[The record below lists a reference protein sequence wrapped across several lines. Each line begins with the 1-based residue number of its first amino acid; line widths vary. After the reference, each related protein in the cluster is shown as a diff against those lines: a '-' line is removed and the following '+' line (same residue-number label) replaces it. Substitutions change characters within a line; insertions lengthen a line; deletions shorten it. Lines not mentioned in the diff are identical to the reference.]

1 MVSSRVWIITGASR
15 GLGLALARE
24 VARRGETLVIC
35 ARGEK
40 ELARAAV
47 ELRSVGATAREGDG
61 GAGAVGA
68 AGATGAAGA
77 AGDVGDVGPAGAFG
91 AAGVVEAVGREGPA
105 GSVGRAAPFE
115 PTGPAAPVGP
125 VGPVGP
131 VAPVG
136 PVEPA
141 APTVHAIV
149 GDVAD
154 RDFGR
159 RLVEEALQRFGR
171 VDVLVNNASLLGPS
185 PLPPLRDYPLDQLEQ
200 VFAANVVGPLNLVQ
214 WVLPSMLDRGLG
226 LIVNISSD
234 AAVGG
239 YPGWGGYGAS
249 KAALDLITHTLANEL
264 AGTGVSAIAIDPGD
278 MRTQMHQAAFPG
290 EDISDRPLPEEVVPG
305 ILQIIDGEYA
315 RANGSPKSW
324 RYEAQRFFA
333 QDFHVRAGE
342 RS

>member
-1 MVSSRVWIITGASR
+1 M
-15 GLGLALARE
+15 
-24 VARRGETLVIC
+24 
-35 ARGEK
+35 
-40 ELARAAV
+40 
-47 ELRSVGATAREGDG
+47 
-61 GAGAVGA
+61 
-68 AGATGAAGA
+68 
-77 AGDVGDVGPAGAFG
+77 
-91 AAGVVEAVGREGPA
+91 
-105 GSVGRAAPFE
+105 
-115 PTGPAAPVGP
+115 
-125 VGPVGP
+125 
-131 VAPVG
+131 
-136 PVEPA
+136 
-141 APTVHAIV
+141 
-149 GDVAD
+149 
-154 RDFGR
+154 
-159 RLVEEALQRFGR
+159 EEALQRFGR

-214 WVLPSMLDRGLG
+214 RVLPSMLDRGLG

-290 EDISDRPLPEEVVPG
+290 EDISDRPLPEEVVPA